1 MTDFLV
7 IGDTKTGKPVT
18 ADYDLFS
25 IIFPMSDLEHYINV
39 REMPSW
45 ETWKASVNYDE
56 LSAKEKNY
64 LIIKRNMIV
73 MRGRITVLAIRK

>member
-1 MTDFLV
+1 MV

-45 ETWKASVNYDE
+45 ETWKATIMMNYQQ
-56 LSAKEKNY
+56 
-64 LIIKRNMIV
+64 
-73 MRGRITVLAIRK
+73 RKKTI